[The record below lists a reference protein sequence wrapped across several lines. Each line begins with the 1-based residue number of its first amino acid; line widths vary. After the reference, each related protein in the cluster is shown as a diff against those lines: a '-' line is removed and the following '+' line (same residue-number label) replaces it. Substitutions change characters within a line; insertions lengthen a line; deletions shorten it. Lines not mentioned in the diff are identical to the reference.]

1 MSPAFLLARRIVQLF
16 VGLFAYGIGISLMV
30 QAGIGVAP
38 WDVLTQGISKQTG
51 LDFGLLTNIIGVA
64 VLLCWIPIR
73 QRPGIGTVANVLLI
87 GPSAQLGLWL
97 FPKQHLLGLQLVF
110 FVVGLVVIALATGL
124 YIGARMGPGPRDGLM
139 TGIHARPFLGVA
151 PTHKPVVIKGLTLL
165 WTSDS
170 GIISDLH
177 VYFDEELIRAQL
189 GGGPAELQKL
199 VTPLADSE
207 AHQTYERSGAPQE
220 ATNVA
225 LARAMIQALEDGQE
239 TSFLA
244 TFDDKLEITS
254 LDHAEPARGKIA
266 ARQYFQSMRSSIRH
280 LDTVVQNAWGVG
292 SFAVV
297 EYAITGLQ
305 QAPLPRIPFAAGRP
319 LHTQFVDIVEI
330 KDGRMAHIWRYAD
343 PIAFASL

>member
-1 MSPAFLLARRIVQLF
+1 MNRRSSVPTLVLLA
-16 VGLFAYGIGISLMV
+16 
-30 QAGIGVAP
+30 
-38 WDVLTQGISKQTG
+38 
-51 LDFGLLTNIIGVA
+51 A
-64 VLLCWIPIR
+64 VLGACSSE
-73 QRPGIGTVANVLLI
+73 TVAMWPAAPVHFLTA
-87 GPSAQLGLWL
+87 PSIASAASPTTPTNNERGLADSYMN
-97 FPKQHLLGLQLVF
+97 
-110 FVVGLVVIALATGL
+110 ALASPGFVEL
-124 YIGARMGPGPRDGLM
+124 GPIVDEEVRFVLGARNTHGRDRVLKVHDEALGAFDQRHFVANRVWLTDSTRPLDSQALEWTM

-151 PTHKPVVIKGLTLL
+151 PTNKPVVIKGLTLL

-189 GGGPAELQKL
+189 GGGPADLQK
-199 VTPLADSE
+199 VPTPPADAE
-207 AHQTYERSGAPQE
+207 THQTYERTGAPEE

-225 LARAMIQALEDGQE
+225 LVRAMIQALEDGQE

-254 LDHAEPARGKIA
+254 LDHAEPARGKLA
-266 ARQYFQSMRSSIRH
+266 ARQYFQTMRGSIRH
-280 LDTVVQNAWGVG
+280 LDTVIQNVWGAG

-319 LHTQFVDIVEI
+319 LHTQFVDIAEI
-330 KDGRMAHIWRYAD
+330 KDGRIAHIWRYAD

>member
-1 MSPAFLLARRIVQLF
+1 MNRRHSMAALALLAA
-16 VGLFAYGIGISLMV
+16 FA
-30 QAGIGVAP
+30 QACA
-38 WDVLTQGISKQTG
+38 SE
-51 LDFGLLTNIIGVA
+51 
-64 VLLCWIPIR
+64 
-73 QRPGIGTVANVLLI
+73 TVAMWPAPPVHFLTAPI
-87 GPSAQLGLWL
+87 VASASSPTTPTDKERGLADSYM
-97 FPKQHLLGLQLVF
+97 K
-110 FVVGLVVIALATGL
+110 ALASPGFVEL
-124 YIGARMGPGPRDGLM
+124 GPIVDEQARFALGARNTHGRERVLKEHNDVFGAFDQRHFVTNRVWLTDSTRPLDSQALEWTM